1 VITLLRHTHL
11 ACDCSGHVLVP
22 PSSRPNSLS
31 ISPTR
36 EPKPMPGQVGTASGR
51 SLATRSQMM
60 LLKVGHGCCP
70 TITFWAVAITSHSKG
85 VSIGEQRYS
94 VANVRAS
101 AALGLTLS

>member
-1 VITLLRHTHL
+1 
-11 ACDCSGHVLVP
+11 
-22 PSSRPNSLS
+22 
-31 ISPTR
+31 
-36 EPKPMPGQVGTASGR
+36 MPGQVGTASGR
-51 SLATRSQMM
+51 SLATRSQMT

-70 TITFWAVAITSHSKG
+70 TIAFWAAGVAIASHSKG